1 VGHQDLPR
9 VPPREAAVTGRRR
22 LLVAAACASLAGVA
36 RAQSEPSALE
46 RVLKRG
52 SLSVAVYQDMPPF
65 YDKGAGIDVE
75 LAAALA
81 EGLGVKSS
89 LLALRAD
96 ESLED
101 DLRHA
106 VWKGHYLGWG
116 PADVMLHVPV
126 DRPLIEL
133 VPQVSIFGPY
143 YQERVMLAWDRERG
157 PVPESL
163 MALKGQPL
171 VVSGISLPGWL
182 MIGAEGGMLRETL
195 KTQFPHGVAAAQA
208 LLAGEAVAAAG
219 LASELESVL
228 AGQPRYAIIPIPSP
242 RAPRDGWA
250 VGMAVKKG
258 ATDLAQA
265 LQKRLNE
272 LATGGQLRAMF
283 EPRGIRWHPMQ
294 G

>member
-1 VGHQDLPR
+1 M
-9 VPPREAAVTGRRR
+9 
-22 LLVAAACASLAGVA
+22 ACAPLAGA
-36 RAQSEPSALE
+36 AWAQSEPSALE
-46 RVLKRG
+46 KVLKRG

-65 YDKGAGIDVE
+65 HDKGAGIDVE

-89 LLALRAD
+89 LLAVRAD

-106 VWKGHYLGWG
+106 VWRGHYLGWG

-126 DRPLIEL
+126 DRPLIEA
-133 VPQVSIFGPY
+133 VPQVMFFGPY
-143 YQERVMLAWDRERG
+143 FQERVMLAWDRERG
-157 PVPESL
+157 PVPSSL
-163 MALKGQPL
+163 MELQGKPL

-195 KTQFPHGVAAAQA
+195 KTQFPDGVAAARA
-208 LLAGEAVAAAG
+208 LMAGEAVAAAG

-228 AGQPRYAIIPIPSP
+228 GDQSRYAIIPLPAP

-283 EPRGIRWHPMQ
+283 EQRHIRWHPMQ
-294 G
+294 AA